1 MTTVALRGEAIDP
14 RAVSVVAE
22 QMEKLLHPSF
32 GGDSPEARDREDE
45 QVNIELT
52 KMIDGIFLQREREA
66 AEAMQNEELA
76 AIAAALPVSAAPVAG
91 EGLSTS
97 ENLPESPPANNTH
110 VSYVDAEVLAPE
122 PTEVGA
128 GRQVRLTQQPE

>member
-1 MTTVALRGEAIDP
+1 MTAAKPKPGASAIDPSTLFEALRAEVIESLGYDASALRPWQTARVHALSLLHLEMDRMTTVALRGEAIDP

-66 AEAMQNEELA
+66 A
-76 AIAAALPVSAAPVAG
+76 
-91 EGLSTS
+91 
-97 ENLPESPPANNTH
+97 
-110 VSYVDAEVLAPE
+110 
-122 PTEVGA
+122 
-128 GRQVRLTQQPE
+128 